1 MTSPDL
7 VHISRALISV
17 SCKIGLTEFASTLSH
32 MGVEILST
40 GGSSKKI
47 ADAGIPVVDVAKIT
61 GFPEIMDGRIKTLHP
76 LIHGGLLARRDKDD
90 HVAAMNEYGISQ
102 IDLLVVDLY
111 PFEITQSRGVGYD
124 ESVENIDIGGQAMI
138 RAASKNHEFVTVIV
152 DVDDYGRL
160 LDEMYA
166 HNGYTTMAFRRK
178 LAAIAYGR
186 TASYD
191 AAISVWLAREAGEI
205 FPRRFTLSG
214 FSPRMLRY
222 GENPHQ
228 QAAFYRTTEKRFGVS
243 NAEQIQGKKLSYNNL
258 NDTAAAF
265 ELVSELE
272 RPGIAIIKH
281 SNPCGVAVAN
291 LLSEA
296 WDAALASDPIS
307 AFGGIVAANRKI
319 DFVTATKIAAIFVEV
334 VIAPYFDQDALEVFI
349 EKKNLRVLKTG
360 GIPDPTSSGLII
372 NNLSGGLL
380 VQSRDTGRINQDEL
394 KVVTKRYP
402 TEAEIRDLLLAFRI
416 CKHVKSNAIVYV
428 KDGSTAAIG
437 AGQTSRIDA
446 AKIAALKAKEMAEVA
461 GELKPR
467 TFGSVVAS
475 DAFLPFIDS
484 LIIIAEA
491 GATAIIQPGGSVR
504 DKEIIT
510 VANERN
516 LAMVLTGMRHLF
528 H

>member
-1 MTSPDL
+1 MTPPDL
-7 VHISRALISV
+7 IHISRALISV
-17 SCKIGLTEFASTLSH
+17 SCKIGLTEFALALSQ

-40 GGSSKKI
+40 GGSCKKI

-61 GFPEIMDGRIKTLHP
+61 GFPEMMDGRIKTLHP
-76 LIHGGLLARRDKDD
+76 SIHGGLLARRDKDD
-90 HVAAMNEYGISQ
+90 HIAAMNEYGISQ

-111 PFEITQSRGVGYD
+111 PFEISQSHGADYD

-152 DVDDYGRL
+152 DVDDYGLL

-166 HNGYTTMAFRRK
+166 HNGSTRMALRRK

-186 TASYD
+186 TAAYD
-191 AAISVWLAREAGEI
+191 AAISLWLTRETGEI

-214 FSPRMLRY
+214 FAPRMLRY

-228 QAAFYRTTEKRFGVS
+228 EAAFYHTAEKRFGVS

-265 ELVSELE
+265 ELVAELE
-272 RPGIAIIKH
+272 SPGIVIIKH
-281 SNPCGVAVAN
+281 ANPCGVAVAN

-319 DFVTATKIAAIFVEV
+319 DFATATKIATIFVEV
-334 VIAPYFDQDALEVFI
+334 VIAPYFDPRALEVLI
-349 EKKNLRVLKTG
+349 GKKNLRLLKTG
-360 GIPDPTSSGLII
+360 GMPDPTSSGLII

-380 VQSRDTGRINQDEL
+380 VQSRDAGKVNQDKL
-394 KVVTKRYP
+394 KVVTNRYP
-402 TEAEIRDLLLAFRI
+402 SEAEIRDLLLAFRV
-416 CKHVKSNAIVYV
+416 CKHAKSNAIVYV

-437 AGQTSRIDA
+437 AGQTSRVDA
-446 AKIAALKAKEMAEVA
+446 AKIAALKAKDIAELA
-461 GELKPR
+461 GRAEPR
-467 TFGSVVAS
+467 TLGSVVAS
-475 DAFLPFIDS
+475 DAFLPFVDT
-484 LIIIAEA
+484 LITVAEA

-504 DKEIIT
+504 DKEIIAA
-510 VANERN
+510 ANERN
-516 LAMVLTGMRHLF
+516 LAMVLTGMRHLL